1 MRMTFSS
8 RQRTWCAATWKIDTS
23 SSSLLWRRP
32 GTSSS
37 RMRHACRKFSGAFFA
52 TLASS
57 RRKTARFRCGLTI
70 LTQRRS
76 PSRSVTAAWASNHN
90 LSKESLIRS
99 NKLIRGAKVSGS
111 VSRLAKQSSKC
122 TGALFV
128 HAAKDKAKA
137 QPSSST
143 CLFADQAGELKRD
156 VEFLREVSIVR
167 LNAAITTLQRHCPK
181 ACSLIGLVPAVVL
194 ASAFMGQEPVLTGLA
209 CGG

>member
-1 MRMTFSS
+1 
-8 RQRTWCAATWKIDTS
+8 
-23 SSSLLWRRP
+23 
-32 GTSSS
+32 
-37 RMRHACRKFSGAFFA
+37 MRHACRKFSGAFFA

-57 RRKTARFRCGLTI
+57 RRKTARFPCGRTI

-76 PSRSVTAAWASNHN
+76 PSKSVTAAWASNHN

-99 NKLIRGAKVSGS
+99 NKLIRGGKVSGS

-128 HAAKDKAKA
+128 HAAKDKEKA

-156 VEFLREVSIVR
+156 PEFLRAVSIVR
-167 LNAAITTLQRHCPK
+167 LNAAITTLPS
-181 ACSLIGLVPAVVL
+181 AL
-194 ASAFMGQEPVLTGLA
+194 A
-209 CGG
+209 

>member
-1 MRMTFSS
+1 MTFSS

-37 RMRHACRKFSGAFFA
+37 LTRHACRKFSGAFFA

-57 RRKTARFRCGLTI
+57 RRKTARFPCGRTI

-76 PSRSVTAAWASNHN
+76 PSKSVTAAWASNHN

-99 NKLIRGAKVSGS
+99 NKLIRGGKVSGS

-128 HAAKDKAKA
+128 HSAKDKAKA
-137 QPSSST
+137 QPSSSS

-156 VEFLREVSIVR
+156 AEFLRAVSIVR
-167 LNAAITTLQRHCPK
+167 LNAAITTPQRHCPK
-181 ACSLIGLVPAVVL
+181 ACSLIGLERA
-194 ASAFMGQEPVLTGLA
+194 
-209 CGG
+209 GGVGVGFHGAGAGARGVGVRR

>member
-1 MRMTFSS
+1 MSFSS
-8 RQRTWCAATWKIDTS
+8 RQWTWCAATWKIDIS

-37 RMRHACRKFSGAFFA
+37 LTRRACRKFSGAFFG

-76 PSRSVTAAWASNHN
+76 PSKSVTAAWASNHN

-111 VSRLAKQSSKC
+111 VSRLAKQSSKY

-143 CLFADQAGELKRD
+143 CLLADQAGELKRD
-156 VEFLREVSIVR
+156 AEFLRAALIVR
-167 LNAAITTLQRHCPK
+167 LNALITGHTAKR
-181 ACSLIGLVPAVVL
+181 I
-194 ASAFMGQEPVLTGLA
+194 
-209 CGG
+209 